1 MWFSLALESALELAV
16 VDQIDLELIEIH
28 LPLRAGIKGYVFLKL
43 QCFLQVLLQR
53 CQYVPS

>member
-28 LPLRAGIKGYVFLKL
+28 LPLPAGIKGYVFLKL